1 MVIFPRKSEGKLL
14 DSWMKFLVRIPEL
27 ELQNSKHIFRL
38 VVLCSYQMTIIF
50 VHDKQL

>member
-1 MVIFPRKSEGKLL
+1 
-14 DSWMKFLVRIPEL
+14 MKFPVRIPEL